1 VGVTF
6 PGDTAAVQTTS
17 PSSKLDCGVGGAIRS
32 GTVVSAPLIPRLG
45 EGRGPNPP
53 STTGQSSTPPSSN
66 LFTENPLCG
75 PLRQYRKQQNK
86 GRKTSDRTK
95 KKQNAEAVVG
105 WGGYNLIPSTDAKG
119 IPSNLVFPTGGT
131 RLGCSSTSPS
141 NCCANL
147 CSCSPCRDTSL
158 VAGSRDMSP
167 GGIATTGSTPS
178 PSTCLSVICSCRLS
192 PSVCLCRDYEKTQ
205 G

>member
-1 VGVTF
+1 
-6 PGDTAAVQTTS
+6 
-17 PSSKLDCGVGGAIRS
+17 VGGAIRS
-32 GTVVSAPLIPRLG
+32 GTVVTAPLIPRLG

-53 STTGQSSTPPSSN
+53 STTGQSFTPPSSS
-66 LFTENPLCG
+66 LFTAPSTSS

-105 WGGYNLIPSTDAKG
+105 WGGYNLIPGTDAKG
-119 IPSNLVFPTGGT
+119 IPSNIVFPTGGT
-131 RLGCSSTSPS
+131 CLGCSSTSLS
-141 NCCANL
+141 NGCADL

-167 GGIATTGSTPS
+167 GGVATTGSTPS
-178 PSTCLSVICSCRLS
+178 PSTCPSDVCSCCLS
-192 PSVCLCRDYEKTQ
+192 PSVCLCRDYEETQ